1 MRAEGTVGGGERQG
15 RVTRVWTV
23 ANVLSASRIPLAA
36 AFALV
41 QEPVPRLAILAG
53 AAASDLLDGWTARR
67 FGPSRLG
74 AKVDPV
80 ADKVFYLTAFAVLGL
95 SGALSPIEILG
106 VLLRDILTPLGYF
119 ASVVARR
126 PFTTP
131 ARAGG
136 KAVTV
141 GQSLTLCAWLLQS
154 PLLQPL
160 AWATAAIALYA
171 LADYGRLAVRHVE
184 APHDHE

>member
-1 MRAEGTVGGGERQG
+1 V
-15 RVTRVWTV
+15 TV

-36 AFALV
+36 VFAAVADARVRVAVL
-41 QEPVPRLAILAG
+41 
-53 AAASDLLDGWTARR
+53 AAAAATDLLDGWTARR
-67 FGPSRLG
+67 FGPSSLG
-74 AKVDPV
+74 AKVDPI
-80 ADKVFYLTAFAVLGL
+80 ADKIFYFTAFGVLGL
-95 SGALSPIEILG
+95 SGALSPLEVLG
-106 VLLRDILTPLGYF
+106 VLLRDILTPVGYL

-141 GQSLTLCAWLLQS
+141 GQSLTLCAWLFGS
-154 PLLQPL
+154 PLLRPL

-171 LADYGRLAVRHVE
+171 LWDYGRLAVRRVE
-184 APHDHE
+184 RPND

>member
-1 MRAEGTVGGGERQG
+1 MMPEATAREGERQG
-15 RVTRVWTV
+15 RLARVWTV

-36 AFALV
+36 LFVVVGEPRVRLLV
-41 QEPVPRLAILAG
+41 L
-53 AAASDLLDGWTARR
+53 AAAAATDLLDGWTARR
-67 FGPSRLG
+67 FGPSSLG

-80 ADKVFYLTAFAVLGL
+80 SDKIFSLTAFGVLAV
-95 SGALSPIEILG
+95 SGALSPLEVLG
-106 VLLRDILTPLGYF
+106 VLLRDILTPVGYL

-141 GQSLTLCAWLLQS
+141 GQALTLCAWLLDS
-154 PLLQPL
+154 ALLRPL
-160 AWATAAIALYA
+160 AWATAAMALYA
-171 LADYGRLAVRHVE
+171 LWDYGRLAVRQAE
-184 APHDHE
+184 RPTD